1 MSSSG
6 TESDSSASSDVDFD
20 DYGEFGYQLEPEYT
34 EEELRQMEEAASAQR
49 REIENN
55 PRQNDTNL
63 ISTDIHLDFVL
74 KTLSRSER
82 ASDLKM
88 LIFFPCHFWC
98 EMNLLC
104 EKYISYIFHVF
115 SEARDHILIL
125 NILFFN
131 KLRQIIPEVRS
142 EMRDLLIFIFILKTT
157 GTFTAIQSAGYLI
170 LRNEFRST
178 QEIARQNIQVSFY
191 IRSTGLWP
199 NTWIHVSQYLAIIR
213 NAMHIL
219 WPVN

>member
-1 MSSSG
+1 M
-6 TESDSSASSDVDFD
+6 TSASCDVHFD
-20 DYGEFGYQLEPEYT
+20 DYGVFGYQLEPEYT

-49 REIENN
+49 RKIENN
-55 PRQNDTNL
+55 
-63 ISTDIHLDFVL
+63 L
-74 KTLSRSER
+74 KR
-82 ASDLKM
+82 K
-88 LIFFPCHFWC
+88 I
-98 EMNLLC
+98 LC
-104 EKYISYIFHVF
+104 ETYISYIFHVF

-157 GTFTAIQSAGYLI
+157 GTFTPVHSAGYLI

-191 IRSTGLWP
+191 IRSTGSDRIPEYMCHNIW
-199 NTWIHVSQYLAIIR
+199 Q
-213 NAMHIL
+213 
-219 WPVN
+219 

>member
-6 TESDSSASSDVDFD
+6 TESNSSASSDVDFD

-63 ISTDIHLDFVL
+63 ISTNIHLDFVL

-88 LIFFPCHFWC
+88 LISFPFFACHF
-98 EMNLLC
+98 
-104 EKYISYIFHVF
+104 
-115 SEARDHILIL
+115 
-125 NILFFN
+125 
-131 KLRQIIPEVRS
+131 
-142 EMRDLLIFIFILKTT
+142 
-157 GTFTAIQSAGYLI
+157 
-170 LRNEFRST
+170 
-178 QEIARQNIQVSFY
+178 
-191 IRSTGLWP
+191 
-199 NTWIHVSQYLAIIR
+199 
-213 NAMHIL
+213 
-219 WPVN
+219 